1 MQTIGELFAHVT
13 EHYRKSNRPVY
24 MRKEHGRYVGI
35 GYERLRTDVLAYA
48 IALDHL
54 GLKVGDRVG
63 IVSENRYEWVLTDF
77 AVLLAGGVDVPMFP
91 TLAPRQIAYILNNS
105 ESAICAVSS
114 KYQLDKL
121 AQVTGS
127 LETLKIIIVF
137 DEVSDV
143 PSMLGERIRV
153 YRLSEL
159 LNRGI
164 TSFGQQ
170 NPDQI
175 LTSFLQRTRGDDLC
189 TIIYTSGTTGT
200 PKGVML
206 THRNILS
213 NVEAARSV
221 IHVDERDVFLS
232 YLPMCH
238 SYERTTGFYIAFASG
253 GTTAFAESLEALRTN
268 LQEVRPTVMTSVP
281 QLFERIR
288 RGINSQVARQ
298 SSVRRRIFKWAIEL
312 GLQRLHEQEHRGKVS
327 RSVEFR
333 YHVADK
339 LVFTKIRQSVGGRIR
354 FFVSGGGPLAP
365 DIARFFWAIG
375 LPIIEGYGLTEAAP
389 ILTVGRPDD
398 YEFGTVGKPLP
409 NVEIRIDDTGEI
421 LARGPNIMRGYWR
434 NPDETARTID
444 EDGWLHT
451 GDVGSWTERGN
462 LKITDRIKNIIVT
475 SGGKNIAPQ
484 LVEITLMQ
492 SRFVAQII
500 VLGEGRPY
508 CVALVVP
515 NEEEL
520 RSLVSELGIDA
531 TAPLDDLCED
541 QRVVSAVQRDLERYQ
556 RDLAK
561 YERVRRIALIPEPFS
576 IENGLLTPTL
586 KVKRREI
593 GQRYAALCER
603 LYTNAE

>member
-1 MQTIGELFAHVT
+1 LHV
-13 EHYRKSNRPVY
+13 
-24 MRKEHGRYVGI
+24 
-35 GYERLRTDVLAYA
+35 
-48 IALDHL
+48 
-54 GLKVGDRVG
+54 
-63 IVSENRYEWVLTDF
+63 
-77 AVLLAGGVDVPMFP
+77 
-91 TLAPRQIAYILNNS
+91 
-105 ESAICAVSS
+105 
-114 KYQLDKL
+114 
-121 AQVTGS
+121 
-127 LETLKIIIVF
+127 
-137 DEVSDV
+137 
-143 PSMLGERIRV
+143 
-153 YRLSEL
+153 
-159 LNRGI
+159 
-164 TSFGQQ
+164 
-170 NPDQI
+170 
-175 LTSFLQRTRGDDLC
+175 
-189 TIIYTSGTTGT
+189 
-200 PKGVML
+200 
-206 THRNILS
+206 
-213 NVEAARSV
+213 
-221 IHVDERDVFLS
+221 
-232 YLPMCH
+232 
-238 SYERTTGFYIAFASG
+238 
-253 GTTAFAESLEALRTN
+253 
-268 LQEVRPTVMTSVP
+268 
-281 QLFERIR
+281 
-288 RGINSQVARQ
+288 
-298 SSVRRRIFKWAIEL
+298 
-312 GLQRLHEQEHRGKVS
+312 
-327 RSVEFR
+327 
-333 YHVADK
+333 
-339 LVFTKIRQSVGGRIR
+339 
-354 FFVSGGGPLAP
+354 
-365 DIARFFWAIG
+365 FFWAIG

-484 LVEITLMQ
+484 LVESTLMQ

-531 TAPLDDLCED
+531 TTPLDVLCED

-593 GQRYAALCER
+593 GQRYEALCER
-603 LYTNAE
+603 LYTYAE